1 MDSFFEQLKHPNPNL
16 RDRAMLEIAE
26 FRTEETIPCL
36 ISLLGEED
44 VIYRRAAVKTLGL
57 IGFDTI
63 PSLVDSLLNSD
74 NVVVKASAGKAL
86 AQIAVNYKD
95 VPFPEVGINALKAT
109 INDPN
114 PVVHIVSI
122 MALGVI
128 GKQALDILIEA
139 LETTDNIAV
148 SVSII
153 NTLGSI
159 NEEKSVNVLTA
170 LSKDE
175 SQDTYIQESA
185 KSALSRLDQLTFFQ
199 SKQSEPTITD
209 N

>member
-1 MDSFFEQLKHPNPNL
+1 MDSLFEQLKHPNPNL

-26 FRTEETIPCL
+26 FPTVQTIPRL
-36 ISLLGEED
+36 MSLLGEED
-44 VIYRRAAVKTLGL
+44 VIYRRAAVKTIGL
-57 IGFDTI
+57 IGFEAI
-63 PSLVDSLLNSD
+63 PSLVNFLLNSE
-74 NVVVKASAGKAL
+74 NVVIKASAGKAL

-95 VPFPEVGINALKAT
+95 VPFPEVGINGLKAT

-128 GKQALDILIEA
+128 GTQALDILIEA
-139 LETTDNIAV
+139 LKTTDNIAV

-153 NTLGSI
+153 NTLASI
-159 NEEKSVNVLTA
+159 NEEKSVEVLTA

-175 SQDTYIQESA
+175 TQDTYIQESA
-185 KSALSRLDQLTFFQ
+185 ISALSRLDQLTFFQ
-199 SKQSEPTITD
+199 SRQQQ
-209 N
+209 

>member
-1 MDSFFEQLKHPNPNL
+1 MDSLFEQLKHPNPNL

-26 FRTEETIPCL
+26 SRTEETIPRL

-95 VPFPEVGINALKAT
+95 FPFPEVGINALKAT

-128 GKQALDILIEA
+128 GKDALDILIEA

-159 NEEKSVNVLTA
+159 NEEKSVTVLTA
-170 LSKDE
+170 LSKDQ

-199 SKQSEPTITD
+199 SKQ
-209 N
+209 

>member
-26 FRTEETIPCL
+26 FPTEYTIPRL
-36 ISLLGEED
+36 MSLLGEED
-44 VIYRRAAVKTLGL
+44 VIYRRAAVKTIGL
-57 IGFDTI
+57 IGFEAI
-63 PSLVDSLLNSD
+63 PSLVDSLLSSD
-74 NVVVKASAGKAL
+74 NVVIKASAGKAL

-95 VPFPEVGINALKAT
+95 VPFPEVGINGLKAT

-128 GKQALDILIEA
+128 GTQALDILIEA

-159 NEEKSVNVLTA
+159 NEEKSVKVLTA

-175 SQDTYIQESA
+175 TQDIYIQESA
-185 KSALSRLDQLTFFQ
+185 ISALSRLEQLTFFQ
-199 SKQSEPTITD
+199 SREQQ
-209 N
+209 

>member
-1 MDSFFEQLKHPNPNL
+1 MDSLFEQLKHPNPNL
-16 RDRAMLEIAE
+16 RDRAMVEIAE
-26 FRTEETIPCL
+26 SRTEETIPRL

-44 VIYRRAAVKTLGL
+44 VVYRRAAVKTLGL

-63 PSLVDSLLNSD
+63 PSVVDSLINSD
-74 NVVVKASAGKAL
+74 NVVIKASAGKVL

-95 VPFPEVGINALKAT
+95 FPFPEEGINALKIT
-109 INDPN
+109 MNDPN
-114 PVVHIVSI
+114 PVVHIVAI

-128 GKQALDILIEA
+128 GKPVLDILIKA
-139 LETTDNIAV
+139 LQTTDNIAV

-159 NEEKSVNVLTA
+159 NDEKSVNVLTA

-175 SQDTYIQESA
+175 SQDVYIQESA
-185 KSALSRLDQLTFFQ
+185 TSALSRLEQLTFFQ
-199 SKQSEPTITD
+199 SK
-209 N
+209 

>member
-1 MDSFFEQLKHPNPNL
+1 MDSLFEQLKHPNPNL

-26 FRTEETIPCL
+26 SRTEETIPRL
-36 ISLLGEED
+36 MSLLGEED
-44 VIYRRAAVKTLGL
+44 VVYRRAAVKTLGL

-95 VPFPEVGINALKAT
+95 VPFPEEGINALKAT

-114 PVVHIVSI
+114 PVVHIVAI

-128 GKQALDILIEA
+128 GKPVLDILIEA

-159 NEEKSVNVLTA
+159 NDEKSVNVLTT

-175 SQDTYIQESA
+175 SQDVYIQESA
-185 KSALSRLDQLTFFQ
+185 TSALSRLEQLTFFQ
-199 SKQSEPTITD
+199 SK
-209 N
+209 